1 MILTAGALAFSL
13 SSFFTGA
20 VSEKVGRKLSISVSL
35 ILLVFS
41 GVGLIYADRL
51 LTLVGFYVLF
61 CLAEAVPY
69 LMSLVYASEAFDK
82 SYVGAAMGA
91 FDSLM
96 DLSLLVA
103 PLLGVAALGMT
114 GEIAYPFLVAVIPAI
129 LALFMSLA
137 FLRSPKP
144 QNKRR
149 GN

>member
-1 MILTAGALAFSL
+1 
-13 SSFFTGA
+13 
-20 VSEKVGRKLSISVSL
+20 
-35 ILLVFS
+35 
-41 GVGLIYADRL
+41 
-51 LTLVGFYVLF
+51 
-61 CLAEAVPY
+61 
-69 LMSLVYASEAFDK
+69 MSLVYASEAFDK

-103 PLLGVAALGMT
+103 PLLGVAAFGMT

-144 QNKRR
+144 QNKHS